1 MEHLALAL
9 IAALI
14 LAFGL
19 ISARVE
25 TSVITGPMVFALFG
39 FVVGPAGLALLP
51 FDFAGDDV
59 YGLGE
64 VTHLLAGLTLV
75 LILFIDASRIELGL
89 LKRHHDVPLRLLIV
103 GMPLTII
110 AGAAVGAVLFDI
122 LSFWE
127 AAVLAA
133 ILAPT
138 DAALGQAVVSNTL
151 VPVRIR
157 QALNVESGLNDG
169 IALPVILILLT
180 VADAAQGPTAVSYWV
195 EFVALQLILGPL
207 VGVAIGYAGGKLVTL
222 GSNSGWMN
230 HAFYQLSVI
239 GLALAAFGGAELVGG
254 NGFIAAFAAGLTLG
268 NAMRGHCQP
277 LWEFGEAEAQFMT
290 LLVFLIFGA
299 FMIPLAMAAWDWPV
313 LIYAALSLTVIR
325 MLPVAISLVGT
336 RLRGAS
342 VAFLGWFGPRGIASI
357 LFTLLVLGE
366 SALPGRD
373 IIFSI
378 VVATALLSIFAHGS
392 TAFPG
397 SRWYGT
403 RCKML
408 GADVDVPENKAVP
421 EMPLRHG

>member
-19 ISARVE
+19 ISARIE

-64 VTHLLAGLTLV
+64 VTHLLAELTLV

-342 VAFLGWFGPRGIASI
+342 VAFLGWFGPVVSRPFYSRCSCWANPRCRAET
-357 LFTLLVLGE
+357 LFSPSLLR
-366 SALPGRD
+366 P
-373 IIFSI
+373 
-378 VVATALLSIFAHGS
+378 
-392 TAFPG
+392 
-397 SRWYGT
+397 
-403 RCKML
+403 RC
-408 GADVDVPENKAVP
+408 
-421 EMPLRHG
+421 

>member
-1 MEHLALAL
+1 MEHLALTL
-9 IAALI
+9 IAVLI
-14 LAFGL
+14 IAFGL

-25 TSVITGPMVFALFG
+25 SSVITGPMVFVLFG
-39 FVVGPAGLALLP
+39 FVVGPAGFAFLP
-51 FDFAGDDV
+51 FDFTGDDV
-59 YGLGE
+59 HGLGE
-64 VTHLLAGLTLV
+64 VTHLLAELTLV

-89 LKRHHDVPLRLLIV
+89 LKRSHDVPLRLLIV

-110 AGAAVGAVLFDI
+110 AGAAVGAVLLDV

-138 DAALGQAVVSNTL
+138 DAALGQAVVSNAL

-169 IALPVILILLT
+169 IALPVILILLS
-180 VADAAQGPTAVSYWV
+180 VADAAHGPTAVSYWV
-195 EFVALQLILGPL
+195 EFVALQLIVGPL
-207 VGVAIGYAGGKLVTL
+207 VGVAIGYAGGKLVAL

-230 HAFYQLSVI
+230 HSFYQLSAI
-239 GLALAAFGGAELVGG
+239 GLALAAFGAAELVGG

-268 NAMRGHCQP
+268 NAMRGHCQS
-277 LWEFGEAEAQFMT
+277 LWEFGEAEGQFMT

-299 FMIPLAMAAWDWPV
+299 FMIPPAMALWDWPI

-325 MLPVAISLVGT
+325 MLPVAMSLLGT
-336 RLRGAS
+336 RLRGIS
-342 VAFLGWFGPRGIASI
+342 VLFLGWFGPRGIASI

-373 IIFSI
+373 IIFS
-378 VVATALLSIFAHGS
+378 VVVTTTLLSIFAHGS

-397 SRWYGT
+397 SRWYGS
-403 RCKML
+403 RCEML
-408 GADVDVPENKAVP
+408 GADADVPEIRAVP